1 MTTIKVGDMVVYG
14 GVRQRVMG
22 VNSQGLVRLSKRLP
36 IAWFDTHPMTLVEPY
51 TPQNIQPGDFIRI
64 LDIPDEEQNFWDNA
78 NKPLEGDIFRV
89 DDVTHHSMCGTL
101 IYIRVNGKRHLFME
115 PYVEK
120 ISDYDI
126 I

>member
-1 MTTIKVGDMVVYG
+1 MTIKVGDIVECG
-14 GVRQRVMG
+14 GIRQRVMG
-22 VNSQGLVRLSKRLP
+22 VNLQELVRLSKQNRMT
-36 IAWFDTHPMTLVEPY
+36 WFDTHPMTLVEPHI
-51 TPQNIQPGDFIRI
+51 PKDIQPGDFIRI

-78 NKPLEGDIFRV
+78 NKPLEGDTFRV
-89 DDVTHHSMCGTL
+89 DDVVHHSMCGTL

>member
-1 MTTIKVGDMVVYG
+1 MAIKVGDIVECG
-14 GVRQRVMG
+14 GVRQRIMG
-22 VNSQGLVRLSKRLP
+22 VNSQGLVRLSKRFP
-36 IAWFDTHPMTLVEPY
+36 IAWFDTHPMTLVEPHI
-51 TPQNIQPGDFIRI
+51 PKDIQPGDFIRI

-78 NKPLEGDIFRV
+78 NKPLEGDTFRV
-89 DDVTHHSMCGTL
+89 DEVTHHSMCGTL
-101 IYIRVNGKRHLFME
+101 IYIRENGQIHIFME

>member
-1 MTTIKVGDMVVYG
+1 MTIKVGDIVECG
-14 GVRQRVMG
+14 GVIQRVMG
-22 VNSQGLVRLSKRLP
+22 VNSQGLVRLSKRFP
-36 IAWFDTHPMTLVEPY
+36 IAWFDTHSMTLVEPHI
-51 TPQNIQPGDFIRI
+51 PKDIKPGDVVSI

-78 NKPLEGDIFRV
+78 NKPLEGDTFRV
-89 DDVTHHSMCGTL
+89 DDVVHHSMCGTL

>member
-1 MTTIKVGDMVVYG
+1 MTIKVGDIVECG
-14 GVRQRVMG
+14 GVIQRVMG
-22 VNSQGLVRLSKRLP
+22 VNSQGLVRLSKRFP
-36 IAWFDTHPMTLVEPY
+36 IAWFDTHSMTLVEPHI
-51 TPQNIQPGDFIRI
+51 PKDIKPGDVVSI

-78 NKPLEGDIFRV
+78 NKPLEGDTFRV
-89 DDVTHHSMCGTL
+89 DDVVHHSMCGTL
-101 IYIRVNGKRHLFME
+101 IYIRDNGKRHLFME

>member
-22 VNSQGLVRLSKRLP
+22 VNSQGLVRLSKRFP
-36 IAWFDTHPMTLVEPY
+36 IAWFDTHSITLVEPHI
-51 TPQNIQPGDFIRI
+51 PKDIKPGDVVSI
-64 LDIPDEEQNFWDNA
+64 LDIPDEEQNFWHDA
-78 NKPLEGDIFRV
+78 NKPLEGDTFRV
-89 DDVTHHSMCGTL
+89 DDVVHNDMCGTL
-101 IYIRVNGKRHLFME
+101 IYIRENGQIHIFME